1 MCSFSF
7 TCTQTRKLYMYYI
20 TRRLAEVILPTTLVP
35 RVNLSRR
42 KAVTMQFTCAE
53 LNGLVSIT

>member
-1 MCSFSF
+1 
-7 TCTQTRKLYMYYI
+7 MYYI